1 MGRSGRGRG
10 NFARYLV
17 APIMHEF
24 SIASGLVEKL
34 LDFAEKN
41 PDKKIVEV
49 RVAIGEF
56 THIEDEQLRFCY
68 ESIITEMPI
77 AGSRLT
83 IESVLGR
90 VACSHCSYSGAPK
103 YWDGALHGLSVATL
117 ECPGCG
123 NTARVIEGDECA
135 IRSVRFMPNE
145 IARAIA

>member
-1 MGRSGRGRG
+1 
-10 NFARYLV
+10 
-17 APIMHEF
+17 MHEF

-56 THIEDEQLRFCY
+56 TQIEEEQLSFCY

-83 IESVLGR
+83 IEPVLGKSPAR
-90 VACSHCSYSGAPK
+90 TAATADRRNIGTAHCTVRPSRRWNAP
-103 YWDGALHGLSVATL
+103 S
-117 ECPGCG
+117 
-123 NTARVIEGDECA
+123 ARKPPV
-135 IRSVRFMPNE
+135 
-145 IARAIA
+145 

>member
-1 MGRSGRGRG
+1 
-10 NFARYLV
+10 
-17 APIMHEF
+17 MHEF

-56 THIEDEQLRFCY
+56 TQIEEEQLRFCY

-83 IESVLGR
+83 IEPVLGK
-90 VACSHCSYSGAPK
+90 VACPHCSYSGPPK
-103 YWDGALHGLSVATL
+103 YWDGAL
-117 ECPGCG
+117 
-123 NTARVIEGDECA
+123 ARYAHCHSRMSRLRERG
-135 IRSVRFMPNE
+135 
-145 IARAIA
+145 ARNRRRGMRDPLRPVHA